1 MRSLFKPI
9 PLALAVIICITFAA
23 TAFLLTHHH
32 SAIAAAQRNAETQK
46 SGCAC
51 CGTIQHCGQTQTE
64 IPQQSECRCGGT
76 QP

>member
-23 TAFLLTHHH
+23 TAPLLTHHH
-32 SAIAAAQRNAETQK
+32 NAIAAAQRKAETQK

-51 CGTIQHCGQTQTE
+51 F
-64 IPQQSECRCGGT
+64 
-76 QP
+76 

>member
-51 CGTIQHCGQTQTE
+51 CGTIQHCGPTHIE
-64 IPQQSECRCGGT
+64 IPQQSGCGCGGT
-76 QP
+76 QR